1 MSKQIY
7 INEKEK
13 ERVTMNNKI
22 DKELVD
28 FINLSKIGLQMLVKN
43 RIIAKADIIE
53 GMLRHAINSVDYAV
67 QVDENLYTYKDLVK
81 SVEVY
86 VNKFMNFSIEKISNY
101 EFIKREIDEY
111 DNEIDDERHYD
122 EFLID
127 EILSD
132 LDMVFGYINEDC
144 KNINIVSVINIIND
158 DFMKDLKNKI
168 YLAFQYV
175 YAYERVG
182 VVTEAK
188 EVIDEIIS
196 ILPTELRKLIK
207 TDEEIKNYMLKFIV
221 EIFSVEDYAE
231 NGVHYVDQIF
241 SYSNSYEDCT
251 KVFQEDLKLKFK
263 EFLINQF
270 SQKKEN

>member
-7 INEKEK
+7 VNEKEK

-28 FINLSKIGLQMLVKN
+28 FINLSRIGLQMLVKN

-53 GMLRHAINSVDYAV
+53 GMLRHAINSVEYAV

-81 SVEVY
+81 FVEGY
-86 VNKFMNFSIEKISNY
+86 VNKFMSFSIAKISNY

-132 LDMVFGYINEDC
+132 LNMLFGYVNEEC
-144 KNINIVSVINIIND
+144 KNTNIASAINIING
-158 DFMKDLKNKI
+158 DFIKDLKNKI

-182 VVTEAK
+182 VDTEAK
-188 EVIDEIIS
+188 KVIDEIIS
-196 ILPTELRKLIK
+196 MLPTELRRVIK
-207 TDEEIKNYMLKFIV
+207 TDEDIKNSMLKFII
-221 EIFSVEDYAE
+221 EIFSIEDYAE

-241 SYSNSYEDCT
+241 NYKNSDEDCT
-251 KVFQEDLKLKFK
+251 KMFQENLKLKFK

-270 SQKKEN
+270 SKN